1 MKKLFFNL
9 AFVAASIFVV
19 SSCSNSKTT
28 DTNADGDAVEVETVE
43 VTELDYQGVKDL
55 MNSGKEKLT
64 EDDVDFLLDQMEV
77 IIKKTEG
84 MTKEEYNAYLSALTG
99 EEQEVVMMIAFGLAG
114 AEQQNILTEDQKKRF
129 EDLNARTPNK

>member
-9 AFVAASIFVV
+9 AFVAVSIFVV

-114 AEQQNILTEDQKKRF
+114 AEQQNLLTEDQKKRF

>member
-9 AFVAASIFVV
+9 AFVAVSIFVV

-43 VTELDYQGVKDL
+43 VTELDYHGVKDL

>member
-1 MKKLFFNL
+1 MKKLFLNL
-9 AFVAASIFVV
+9 AVVAVSMFVV
-19 SSCSNSKTT
+19 SSCSNGKTT

-43 VTELDYQGVKDL
+43 ATELDYQGVKDL

-114 AEQQNILTEDQKKRF
+114 AEQQNLFTEDQKKRF

>member
-9 AFVAASIFVV
+9 AVVAVSMFVV
-19 SSCSNSKTT
+19 SSCSNGKTT
-28 DTNADGDAVEVETVE
+28 EPNAEGEAAEVEAVE
-43 VTELDYQGVKDL
+43 VTELDYQGVTDL
-55 MNSGKEKLT
+55 MNSGKETLT

-114 AEQQNILTEDQKKRF
+114 AEQQNILTEDQKTRF

>member
-114 AEQQNILTEDQKKRF
+114 AEQQNLLTEDQKKRF

>member
-114 AEQQNILTEDQKKRF
+114 AEQQNILTEDQKARF

>member
-9 AFVAASIFVV
+9 AFVAVSIFVV

>member
-1 MKKLFFNL
+1 MKKLFLNL
-9 AFVAASIFVV
+9 AVVAVSMFVV
-19 SSCSNSKTT
+19 ISCSNGKTT
-28 DTNADGDAVEVETVE
+28 ETEANGESEEVEAVEVE
-43 VTELDYQGVKDL
+43 LDHQGVKDL

-99 EEQEVVMMIAFGLAG
+99 EEQDVVMMIAFGLAG
-114 AEQQNILTEDQKKRF
+114 AEQQNLFTEDQKIRF
-129 EDLNARTPNK
+129 EDLNTRTPNK